1 MVYGATSFVGQ
12 IITHYMAEQY
22 GCDNLRW
29 AIAGRSMAKLTDL
42 KQSLGSSAGN
52 LALLNRRRERFRGLD
67 DFMPFDAGYT
77 FYCRPL

>member
-1 MVYGATSFVGQ
+1 MNEKKYDIMVYGATSFVGQ

-22 GCDNLRW
+22 GCNNLRW

-52 LALLNRRRERFRGLD
+52 LALLTLTR
-67 DFMPFDAGYT
+67 T
-77 FYCRPL
+77 I